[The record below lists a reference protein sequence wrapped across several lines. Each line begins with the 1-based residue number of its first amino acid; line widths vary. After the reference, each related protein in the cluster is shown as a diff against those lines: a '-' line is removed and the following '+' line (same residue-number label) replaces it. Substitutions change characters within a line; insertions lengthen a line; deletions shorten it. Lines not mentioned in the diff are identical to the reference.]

1 MELENVR
8 KLAEKMQEDTEE
20 LERERGTSH
29 VVGVQERLL
38 RMEKVESLS
47 HLYLGG
53 LEEVHADLFNVKLS
67 CHDHID
73 KLEEQWKQFQ
83 QHEHQ
88 EKDSSREELGSSAPP
103 QVSCITYFPFQLQ
116 PHEQCLQV
124 GQCKKKKKDLSPQ

>member
-20 LERERGTSH
+20 LERERGTPH

-47 HLYLGG
+47 HPYLGG

-67 CHDHID
+67 HHDHID

-88 EKDSSREELGSSAPP
+88 EKDSSREELGSSVPP
-103 QVSCITYFPFQLQ
+103 QVSCIHTSLFSFNPMNKVFRL
-116 PHEQCLQV
+116 
-124 GQCKKKKKDLSPQ
+124 DNARRRRRI

>member
-29 VVGVQERLL
+29 VQERLQ

-83 QHEHQ
+83 EHEHL
-88 EKDSSREELGSSAPP
+88 EKDSSREELGSSVPP
-103 QVSCITYFPFQLQ
+103 QVSCITYFPFQLK
-116 PHEQCLQV
+116 P